1 MSFTASIVSV
11 LRFDVEGALSDP
23 IQVGALLDLGA
34 ILKDLEPR
42 LQETAITM
50 GLQGISIPGWNVVR
64 REGNRYVESVHVHDL
79 LLGCPAQRLQ
89 GLLEA
94 VSKALGNVSESRWQ
108 ILCEAAGKE
117 GEGAAVSQAGAK
129 AFLRRAQENQNHQPL
144 EKEG

>member
-1 MSFTASIVSV
+1 MSFTASIASL

-50 GLQGISIPGWNVVR
+50 GLQGVEIPGWSVVR
-64 REGNRYVESVHVHDL
+64 KGGSRYIEASYVRDL
-79 LLGCPAQRLQ
+79 LLECHAQRLQ

-108 ILCEAAGKE
+108 SLCEAAGKE

-129 AFLRRAQENQNHQPL
+129 AFLRRAQENQNHQP
-144 EKEG
+144 

>member
-1 MSFTASIVSV
+1 MSFTASIASL

-50 GLQGISIPGWNVVR
+50 GLQGVEIPGWSVVSK
-64 REGNRYVESVHVHDL
+64 EGSRYVEVSYVRDL
-79 LLGCPAQRLQ
+79 LLECPAQRLQ

-94 VSKALGNVSESRWQ
+94 VSKALGNVERISLAE
-108 ILCEAAGKE
+108 
-117 GEGAAVSQAGAK
+117 
-129 AFLRRAQENQNHQPL
+129 PL
-144 EKEG
+144 